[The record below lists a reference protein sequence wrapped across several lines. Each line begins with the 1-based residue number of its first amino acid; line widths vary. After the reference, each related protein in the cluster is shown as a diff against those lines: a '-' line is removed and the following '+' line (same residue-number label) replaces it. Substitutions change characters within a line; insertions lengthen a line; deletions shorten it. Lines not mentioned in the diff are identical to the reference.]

1 MCLGSGARAANKAA
15 MRNYKYQLAQRERN
29 WMSTLGV
36 TSMERVQYAQSI
48 DASNVG
54 LQNFYGDLQE
64 KYGDALGAARQQDEA
79 NYKEYLQ
86 SSKGGKAAASAR
98 TGRSAARME
107 VLDFGEY
114 AAVGSRMAYKLTQSQ
129 RDISKAG
136 AQMAAKTRAEQMQLF
151 AHNNIVKTPE
161 LAPPKPV
168 MQNVAMASFMDA
180 LSIASSVA
188 GIASGFG
195 SLKTPTTNLSADTI
209 AQIRA

>member
-48 DASNVG
+48 DAGNVG

-86 SSKGGKAAASAR
+86 SSKGG
-98 TGRSAARME
+98 
-107 VLDFGEY
+107 
-114 AAVGSRMAYKLTQSQ
+114 
-129 RDISKAG
+129 
-136 AQMAAKTRAEQMQLF
+136 RAT
-151 AHNNIVKTPE
+151 K
-161 LAPPKPV
+161 K
-168 MQNVAMASFMDA
+168 
-180 LSIASSVA
+180 
-188 GIASGFG
+188 
-195 SLKTPTTNLSADTI
+195 
-209 AQIRA
+209 